1 MHYWREAI
9 MLILY
14 VAIQS
19 TAFIAVW
26 LVLLLLKINLV
37 GKEPN
42 ILFMIILAAY
52 GYFGMKFLWRDYRRM
67 DFYLWTRRNRIDKHG
82 K

>member
-1 MHYWREAI
+1 MRYWREVI

-14 VAIQS
+14 TAIQ
-19 TAFIAVW
+19 TIAFVAGWIA
-26 LVLLLLKINLV
+26 LTLLMVNLV
-37 GKEPN
+37 GKEQG
-42 ILFMIILAAY
+42 ILSMIILAAY